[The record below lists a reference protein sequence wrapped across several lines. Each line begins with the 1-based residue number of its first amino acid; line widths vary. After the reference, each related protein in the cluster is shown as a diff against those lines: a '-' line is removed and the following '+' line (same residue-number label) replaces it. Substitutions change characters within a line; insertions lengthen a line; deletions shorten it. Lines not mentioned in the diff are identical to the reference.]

1 MTDLKTFKQKLEEFK
16 NGTLDTIAIHPEIM
30 KTMRDEYY
38 GMSKWQWFV
47 EGFRNIHY
55 ILDCYET
62 VEHFPDDFWEA
73 LSWGWMCSEIFPYD
87 DPYNP
92 YISPERKLRLG
103 RW

>member
-62 VEHFPDDFWEA
+62 VEHFPDDFWES

>member
-1 MTDLKTFKQKLEEFK
+1 MTDR
-16 NGTLDTIAIHPEIM
+16 DT
-30 KTMRDEYY
+30 YY
-38 GMSKWQWFV
+38 NMSKWQWFV
-47 EGFRNIHY
+47 EGFRNIYY

>member
-1 MTDLKTFKQKLEEFK
+1 MNVEDFKKELEQFK
-16 NGTLDTIAIHPEIM
+16 NGTLDTIAIHPDIM

-38 GMSKWQWFV
+38 GMSKWEWFV

-73 LSWGWMCSEIFPYD
+73 LSWGWMSEYIFPYD

>member
-1 MTDLKTFKQKLEEFK
+1 MLMK
-16 NGTLDTIAIHPEIM
+16 NLSDRDT
-30 KTMRDEYY
+30 YF
-38 GMSKWQWFV
+38 GMSKWEWFV

-62 VEHFPDDFWEA
+62 VEHFPDDFWEG
-73 LSWGWMCSEIFPYD
+73 LSWGWCCEYIYPYD

>member
-1 MTDLKTFKQKLEEFK
+1 MTDLETFKQKLEEFK
-16 NGTLDTIAIHPEIM
+16 NGTLDTIVIHPNIM

-38 GMSKWQWFV
+38 GMTKWQWFV

-62 VEHFPDDFWEA
+62 VEHFPDDFWES
-73 LSWGWMCSEIFPYD
+73 LSWGWCCEYIYIYD

-92 YISPERKLRLG
+92 TISPERKLRLG

>member
-103 RW
+103 R